1 MFESCRA
8 HMGRLLVVHGV
19 VAIAL
24 SAGVVARSSTDAVP
38 TRSCGTLAKGI
49 GWHLRASPNVRCTAA
64 RRVINT
70 YFAHKCQASCTVL
83 RYACRARYLS
93 DGEQIRCAR
102 PARLVLARS
111 FRY

>member
-1 MFESCRA
+1 MIDSGRA
-8 HMGRLLVVHGV
+8 HSAPPLVVLGV
-19 VAIAL
+19 AAIAL
-24 SAGVVARSSTDAVP
+24 SAGVVARFTTDAAP

>member
-8 HMGRLLVVHGV
+8 HMSRLLVVVGV

-24 SAGVVARSSTDAVP
+24 SAALVARTSGNAVP
-38 TRSCGTLAKGI
+38 TRSCGTLGKGI
-49 GWHLRASPNVRCTAA
+49 GWHLRASPNVRCTSA

-70 YFAHKCQASCTVL
+70 FFAHKCHGTCTVL

-93 DGEQIRCAR
+93 DAEQIRCIR
-102 PARLVLARS
+102 PSRLVVARS
-111 FRY
+111 FGY